1 DRGRSP
7 PRRGA
12 RARHRRSRCPQWC
25 GPEYGISRSR
35 RDRSPTRCR
44 CRHDRGRARRGR
56 PSVQRP
62 QPQRRGPDRGRE
74 RHSVLAQPWNSPS
87 RAHRAPR
94 PRARISAVRRGPR
107 RKIDRARA
115 ASRRSGAAIAD
126 TPPHPGRVDPAAW
139 RDQIAPYVRVRL
151 PVGACAKE
159 TMTRN
164 PNLPIAAVSDP
175 IKVALLSDDPLL
187 RAGLS
192 SLLAQ
197 LGSIDV
203 VERDSAEVAL
213 WDAGV
218 DAGKTLSR
226 LSELRNLPMPVVA
239 VVGDAAHVAP
249 AIAAGARGVVLRDQ
263 VGPGIH
269 AALAAVRSG
278 LTVMDTQLASSLVP
292 SQPPREPK
300 GRGELTER
308 ERQVV
313 QLLAEG
319 LSNKLIADRL
329 GISDHT
335 AKFHVNGVMMKLGAS
350 TRTEA
355 VVEAMRRGLI
365 RL

>member
-1 DRGRSP
+1 
-7 PRRGA
+7 
-12 RARHRRSRCPQWC
+12 
-25 GPEYGISRSR
+25 
-35 RDRSPTRCR
+35 
-44 CRHDRGRARRGR
+44 
-56 PSVQRP
+56 
-62 QPQRRGPDRGRE
+62 
-74 RHSVLAQPWNSPS
+74 
-87 RAHRAPR
+87 
-94 PRARISAVRRGPR
+94 
-107 RKIDRARA
+107 
-115 ASRRSGAAIAD
+115 
-126 TPPHPGRVDPAAW
+126 
-139 RDQIAPYVRVRL
+139 
-151 PVGACAKE
+151 
-159 TMTRN
+159 MTRN
-164 PNLPIAAVSDP
+164 PQLQIGSLTDP
-175 IKVALLSDDPLL
+175 IKVALLTEDPLL

-192 SLLAQ
+192 SLLAE

-203 VERDSAEVAL
+203 VERDAAEVAL

-218 DAGKTLSR
+218 DGDKTLAK
-226 LSELRNLPMPVVA
+226 LGELRGLDMPVVA
-239 VVGDAAHVAP
+239 VVQDQAHVAP
-249 AIAAGARGVVLRDQ
+249 ALAAGARGVVLRDQ

-278 LTVMDTQLASSLVP
+278 LTVMDTALAESLVP
-292 SQPPREPK
+292 AQPQRAPK

-313 QLLAEG
+313 QLLSEG

>member
-1 DRGRSP
+1 
-7 PRRGA
+7 
-12 RARHRRSRCPQWC
+12 
-25 GPEYGISRSR
+25 
-35 RDRSPTRCR
+35 
-44 CRHDRGRARRGR
+44 
-56 PSVQRP
+56 
-62 QPQRRGPDRGRE
+62 
-74 RHSVLAQPWNSPS
+74 
-87 RAHRAPR
+87 
-94 PRARISAVRRGPR
+94 
-107 RKIDRARA
+107 
-115 ASRRSGAAIAD
+115 
-126 TPPHPGRVDPAAW
+126 
-139 RDQIAPYVRVRL
+139 
-151 PVGACAKE
+151 
-159 TMTRN
+159 MTRN
-164 PNLPIAAVSDP
+164 PNLPISAVSDP

-203 VERDSAEVAL
+203 VERDTAEVAL

-218 DAGKTLSR
+218 DSSKTLAR
-226 LSELRNLPMPVVA
+226 LAELRNLPMPVVA
-239 VVGDAAHVAP
+239 VVGDPSHVAP
-249 AIAAGARGVVLRDQ
+249 ALAAGARGVVLRDQ

-278 LTVMDTQLASSLVP
+278 LTVMDTALAESLVP
-292 SQPPREPK
+292 SPPLKASAPGTGK

-313 QLLAEG
+313 QLLTEG